1 MNEPHQ
7 DTARSPAVAQ
17 AAQLGVMAAWPVAR
31 RRPGHEETFTPR
43 PTSASWL
50 NAVETFFVKLT
61 RRLKRGIFQSV
72 NDLKAA
78 INRFVAETNANPKP
92 FVWKQALE
100 SVDSHVRR
108 FKCQARKSVARFRAS
123 QNGRS

>member
-1 MNEPHQ
+1 
-7 DTARSPAVAQ
+7 
-17 AAQLGVMAAWPVAR
+17 MAAWPVAR

-123 QNGRS
+123 QNGRGQEARAA